1 MRIGQR
7 FHRLRFFV
15 TDAWDEWRH
24 SPGVNLLAVG
34 TLGAALFLAG
44 LVMLLI
50 GNIQAN
56 VEHLREDIRVDVYL
70 DDDIPAA
77 TRQALR
83 AELRALDGVSRVDY
97 VDKQQ
102 AHERYRMWANE
113 MADLIGEL
121 EDNPLPASLEVFLS
135 PGTRAE
141 EIGSEIVVGFA
152 GRAGVE
158 EVRFDR
164 DWLRRL
170 ESLLGLARI
179 GGAALAVVIFSA
191 VVFVMSSV
199 LRLAV
204 LARRTEIEIMLL
216 VGATPG
222 FVRGPFLVAGLA
234 QGLLSSA
241 AALLLVD
248 ASRRAAMAYAGGGS
262 LALLDLVAARPL
274 PLGPSALLV
283 VVGLV
288 VSLAGSAF
296 AVRQSLGASR

>member
-1 MRIGQR
+1 
-7 FHRLRFFV
+7 LRFFV

-24 SPGVNLLAVG
+24 SPGVNLLAVA

-50 GNIQAN
+50 GNIQTN
-56 VEHLREDIRVDVYL
+56 VVHLREDIRVDVYL
-70 DDDIPAA
+70 DDAVPAV

-83 AELRALDGVSRVDY
+83 SELQALDGVSRVDY
-97 VDKQQ
+97 IDKQQ
-102 AHERYRMWANE
+102 AHERYKTWANE
-113 MADLIGEL
+113 MADLVGEL

-135 PGTRAE
+135 AGPRAE

-152 GRAGVE
+152 GRQGVE

-179 GGAALAVVIFSA
+179 GGAALAVVIFAA
-191 VVFVMSSV
+191 VVFVMASV

-234 QGLLSSA
+234 QALLSSA
-241 AALLLVD
+241 GALLLIET
-248 ASRRAAMAYAGGGS
+248 ARRAALAYAGGGS

-274 PLGPSALLV
+274 PLAPSLLLV
-283 VVGLV
+283 FVGLL